1 MKTVLTFFLCLQF
14 TFVVAQESYH
24 ADAVAQFQ
32 QELNA
37 QYSNPEKSPLTAQD
51 RAVFKSLEFFPANP
65 TYFVTAKLVRTPSE
79 QPFLMKTS
87 TDRKPTY
94 IKYGEVYFTM
104 DGQGFKLNVYQNIE
118 LSKQKEYV
126 NYLFLPFSDV
136 TSGDESYLGGRYI
149 DLKIPEGDLIT
160 IDFNKAYNPYCAYN
174 SDYSCPLVPLENDLN
189 VAIKAGVKKFHE

>member
-1 MKTVLTFFLCLQF
+1 MKTALTFFICLQL
-14 TFVVAQESYH
+14 TFVAAQESYN
-24 ADAVAQFQ
+24 ANAVAQFQ

-37 QYSNPEKSPLTAQD
+37 HYLNPEKSPLTAKD
-51 RAVFKSLEFFPANP
+51 LAVFKSLDFFPANP
-65 TYFVTAKLVRTPSE
+65 AYYVTAKLVRTPSE

-104 DGQGFKLNVYQNIE
+104 DDQEFKLNVYQNIE

-126 NYLFLPFSDV
+126 NYLFLPFSDA
-136 TSGDESYLGGRYI
+136 TSGHESYLGGRYI
-149 DLKIPEGDLIT
+149 DLQIPEGDLIT

-174 SDYSCPLVPLENDLN
+174 SDYSCPLVTLENDLSI
-189 VAIKAGVKKFHE
+189 AIKAGVKKFHD